1 MGKHYVPQEYLRG
14 FATSDDPDQ
23 IWMFDKVTARWS
35 RAAIDKVAQERD
47 YFTPEVEARL
57 TAEVESPANIALKK
71 LRRDNALSDA
81 DRRALAVYIA
91 VMIKRVPGR
100 RRKASALIPGALE
113 STVAELR
120 RDVTEAIPE
129 DDPRRIHLFEEI
141 DRAERNLRENTPPEV
156 LRQIT
161 DPWISRE
168 MLAAID
174 RMVWRFV
181 LRPGSASR
189 FITSDNPAYYF
200 EAYGV
205 GTEHAEL
212 TFSISSKLALIGNHQ
227 GTARST
233 MLVRVP
239 KEWIKEINRRV
250 ASGAERFVFSAH
262 RASWIETLA
271 LRRDPYLSRIVW

>member
-14 FATSDDPDQ
+14 FATPDDPDQ
-23 IWMFDKVTARWS
+23 IWMFDKATKQWS
-35 RAAIDKVAQERD
+35 RAAIDKVAQQRD

-57 TAEVESPANIALKK
+57 TAEVENPANVALKK
-71 LRRDNALSDA
+71 LRGDKALSDS
-81 DRRALAVYIA
+81 DRQALAVYIA

-100 RRKASALIPGALE
+100 RRKASELIPGVLE
-113 STVAELR
+113 ATVAELR
-120 RDVTEAIPE
+120 KDIAEAIPE
-129 DDPRRIHLFEEI
+129 DDPRRAHLFEEI
-141 DRAERNLRENTPPEV
+141 DRAERKLRDNTPPDV
-156 LRQIT
+156 LRQIS
-161 DPWISRE
+161 DPWISRG

-181 LRPGSASR
+181 PRHGSASQ

-212 TFSISSKLALIGNHQ
+212 AFPISSELALIGNHQ
-227 GTARST
+227 GTAGST
-233 MLVRVP
+233 IVVRVP
-239 KEWIKEINRRV
+239 KDWIKEVNRRV
-250 ASGAERFVFSAH
+250 ACGAERFVFSAK
-262 RASWIETLA
+262 RAGWIETLA

>member
-14 FATSDDPDQ
+14 FATPDDPEQ
-23 IWMFDKVTARWS
+23 IWMFDKVTKRWS
-35 RAAIDKVAQERD
+35 RAAIHKVAQERD

-71 LRRDNALSDA
+71 LRGDRVFSDA

-91 VMIKRVPGR
+91 VMIKRVPRR
-100 RRKASALIPGALE
+100 RRKAIALIPGALE
-113 STVAELR
+113 STVTELR
-120 RDVTEAIPE
+120 KKVAETIPE
-129 DDPRRIHLFEEI
+129 DDPRRAHLFEEI
-141 DRAERNLRENTPPEV
+141 DRAELNLRETTPPEV

-161 DPWISRE
+161 EPWISRE

-174 RMVWRFV
+174 RMVWRFIP
-181 LRPGSASR
+181 RYGNASQ

-205 GTEHAEL
+205 GTERSEL
-212 TFSISSKLALIGNHQ
+212 TFPVSSALALIGNHQ

-233 MLVRVP
+233 IFVRVP
-239 KEWIKEINRRV
+239 KDWTKEVNRRV
-250 ASGAERFVFSAH
+250 ATDAERFVFSPN